1 MGTRLGRAVAA
12 SSATEKRP
20 SAGERQSHGTG
31 RTLAD
36 IAAALDQSLGGGV
49 VLHGD
54 GDVVITGLGPIATAR
69 AGELTHLSGRAYRR
83 FLPATGASAVLL
95 RAEDAPRCPAAA
107 VVVANPYLAF
117 ALASQMFDDAPRP
130 PPGVAAGACV
140 HANAS
145 VHRTA
150 SVAAGATVAA
160 NALVEAEAQIWP
172 GAYVGEGA
180 RVGRGTT
187 VHCNATLYRNVCVG
201 ARCVIHAGAVLGADG
216 FGFVPDERGHL
227 QAIAQ
232 LGGVVL
238 GDDVV
243 VGAATTID
251 RGTLTDTVIR
261 DGVKIDNQVQI
272 GHNCE
277 VGEHTVLCGQV
288 GIAGSTRIGRHCMLG
303 GGVGVAG
310 EHPIEI
316 CDGVQVGAVTAVTR
330 SIRKPGVYLGAVL
343 HNTARRWKRTALRLA
358 ELDEM
363 AKRLGRLEAQVRRT
377 SKPSAAGNRPAPGE
391 GSAS

>member
-1 MGTRLGRAVAA
+1 MGTRPNHAGAA
-12 SSATEKRP
+12 SRATEKHP
-20 SAGERQSHGTG
+20 PAGERQPRASG

-36 IAAALDQSLGGGV
+36 IAAALDQRLDGGA

-54 GDVVITGLGPIATAR
+54 GDVVVTGLAPIATACV
-69 AGELTHLSGRAYRR
+69 GELTHLSGRAYRR

-95 RAEDAPRCPAAA
+95 RAEDAPRSPTAA

-117 ALASQMFDDAPRP
+117 ALVSQMFDDAPQP
-130 PPGVAAGACV
+130 PPGVAAGARV
-140 HANAS
+140 HTSAS

-160 NALVEAEAQIWP
+160 NASVEAEAQIWP

-180 RVGRGTT
+180 RVGQGTV
-187 VHCNATLYRNVCVG
+187 VHCNATLYRHVRVG

-216 FGFVPDERGHL
+216 FGFAADERGHL

-251 RGTLTDTVIR
+251 RGTLSDTVIR

-277 VGEHTVLCGQV
+277 IGEHTVLCGQV

-316 CDGVQVGAVTAVTR
+316 CDGVRVGAVTAVTR
-330 SIRKPGVYLGAVL
+330 SIREPGVYLGAVL
-343 HNTARRWKRTALRLA
+343 HNTASRWKRTALRLA

-363 AKRLGRLEAQVRRT
+363 AKRLGRLEAQLRRT
-377 SKPSAAGNRPAPGE
+377 GKPSAAGDRQAPGE